1 MKFIDA
7 AEFKNY
13 IGKELGASEWFQ
25 IDQDRINA
33 FADATLDH
41 QFIHVDED
49 RAKAET
55 PFGGT
60 IAHGFL
66 TLSILSHLNSTILP
80 EIEGRVMTF
89 NYGMNKVRFLN
100 PVKSG
105 ARVRSRV
112 VLDSVEDK
120 PGNRI
125 LCQFK
130 TVVEIEGEETPALMA
145 EQLAMHVLA

>member
-1 MKFIDA
+1 MKTVS
-7 AEFKNY
+7 EFKEM
-13 IGKELGASEWFQ
+13 IGSEVGVSEWFE
-25 IDQDRINA
+25 IDQSRIDT
-33 FADATLDH
+33 FADVTEDH

-66 TLSILSHLNSTILP
+66 TLSMLSHLNSTILP
-80 EIEGRVMTF
+80 DIEGRVMTF

-112 VLDSVEDK
+112 SLQSVEDK

-125 LCQFK
+125 LCQFN
-130 TVVEIEGEETPALMA
+130 TVVEIEGDDTPALIA